1 MSALVR
7 IVYHLPNFEASRKW
21 HRPTHFAIFPRR
33 ARVVVLMRTA
43 LMVQTQRR
51 HRAAEGVDVAEQVQV
66 PALRDRCLL
75 LPVEI
80 GATRTE
86 PRVRLEI

>member
-1 MSALVR
+1 MAP
-7 IVYHLPNFEASRKW
+7 PNSFCNFPPAS
-21 HRPTHFAIFPRR
+21 TRR
-33 ARVVVLMRTA
+33 RSDAQRVNGK
-43 LMVQTQRR
+43 QTQRR